1 MEHKLF
7 SDLIKNSR
15 VKPDFFIVKK
25 IDELDFPLKHI
36 DSIKKNINVLMYES
50 FSGLV
55 DIQKKIIDSSLDI
68 ENPFGSEKK
77 FTIELDGV
85 YFEVNAIK
93 NKKECPAIKSLLNV
107 DFDDRILDKDFIDKI
122 NKRYILFSLVFAIS
136 FEESLKYMKSNS
148 ENYNLNFRFVIDEI
162 ISFWTN
168 NFKNDFCYLDFK
180 DIEKDKIYNH
190 MEIEYSIIQF
200 YFNYYKNLLID
211 DKEYSIEQS
220 SVLNRIIE
228 DKLNYKWYLVFGI
241 TIWNRIR
248 EKFKNPNESL
258 KEGLLRLKDLDYK
271 FIEKI
276 LSDSMN

>member
-1 MEHKLF
+1 
-7 SDLIKNSR
+7 
-15 VKPDFFIVKK
+15 
-25 IDELDFPLKHI
+25 
-36 DSIKKNINVLMYES
+36 
-50 FSGLV
+50 
-55 DIQKKIIDSSLDI
+55 
-68 ENPFGSEKK
+68 
-77 FTIELDGV
+77 
-85 YFEVNAIK
+85 
-93 NKKECPAIKSLLNV
+93 
-107 DFDDRILDKDFIDKI
+107 
-122 NKRYILFSLVFAIS
+122 
-136 FEESLKYMKSNS
+136 MKSNS

-211 DKEYSIEQS
+211 NQEYSTGQS
-220 SVLNRIIE
+220 SVLNRIVE
-228 DKLNYKWYLVFGI
+228 DKLSYKWYLIFGI

-248 EKFKNPNESL
+248 EKFKNPSESL
-258 KEGLLRLKDLDYK
+258 KEGLLRMKDLDYK

>member
-7 SDLIKNSR
+7 SDLIKNSK

-36 DSIKKNINVLMYES
+36 DLIKKNINILMYES

-55 DIQKKIIDSSLDI
+55 DIQKKITDSNIDI
-68 ENPFGSEKK
+68 ENSFGSERK
-77 FTIELDGV
+77 FMIELDDV
-85 YFEVNAIK
+85 LFEINAIK
-93 NKKECPAIKSLLNV
+93 NKKECPTIKPFLNL
-107 DFDDRILDKDFIDKI
+107 DFDDRILDKEFIDVI
-122 NKRYILFSLVFAIS
+122 NKRYLLFSLVFAIS
-136 FEESLKYMKSNS
+136 FEESFKYMKLNS

-190 MEIEYSIIQF
+190 MEIEYCIIQF

-211 DKEYSIEQS
+211 DQEYSIDQS

-228 DKLNYKWYLVFGI
+228 DKLSYKWYLIFGI

-248 EKFKNPNESL
+248 EDFKNPNESL
-258 KEGLLRLKDLDYK
+258 KEGLLRLKKLDYK
-271 FIEKI
+271 FIEKV

>member
-36 DSIKKNINVLMYES
+36 DSIKKNINMLLYES
-50 FSGLV
+50 FSSLV

-85 YFEVNAIK
+85 YFEINAIK
-93 NKKECPAIKSLLNV
+93 NKKECPTIKPLLNF

-168 NFKNDFCYLDFK
+168 NFKKDFCYLDFK

-211 DKEYSIEQS
+211 NKEYSTEQS
-220 SVLNRIIE
+220 SVLNRIVE
-228 DKLNYKWYLVFGI
+228 DKLSYKWYLIFGI
-241 TIWNRIR
+241 TIWNKIR
-248 EKFKNPNESL
+248 ENFKNPNENL
-258 KEGLLRLKDLDYK
+258 KEGLLRLRELDYK
-271 FIEKI
+271 FMDNLLNKFM
-276 LSDSMN
+276 S

>member
-36 DSIKKNINVLMYES
+36 DSIKKNINMLLYES
-50 FSGLV
+50 FSSLV

-85 YFEVNAIK
+85 YFEINAIK
-93 NKKECPAIKSLLNV
+93 NKKECPTIKPLLNF

-168 NFKNDFCYLDFK
+168 NFKNDFSYLDFK
-180 DIEKDKIYNH
+180 DIKKDKIYNH

-211 DKEYSIEQS
+211 NKEYSTEQS
-220 SVLNRIIE
+220 SVLNRIVE
-228 DKLNYKWYLVFGI
+228 DKLSYKWYLIFGI
-241 TIWNRIR
+241 TIWNKIR
-248 EKFKNPNESL
+248 ENFKNPNENL
-258 KEGLLRLKDLDYK
+258 KEGLLRLRELDYK
-271 FIEKI
+271 FMDNLLNKFM
-276 LSDSMN
+276 S